1 MSHTYNI
8 RTEIR
13 DRIALEAAC
22 EKLGIKV
29 LDGQTHHL
37 YGGTEKGIGIKIP
50 GWNYPVVVKDNGTL
64 AYDDYNGSW
73 GNKQDLTKLTAY
85 YGLEKSKIE
94 AEAEGYTVEE
104 SFNEKTQELELEI
117 TVEE

>member
-1 MSHTYNI
+1 MNI

-22 EKLGIKV
+22 KELGIKI
-29 LDGQTHHL
+29 LEGNSHHL
-37 YGGTEKGIGIKIP
+37 YGGTEYGIGLKIP

-64 AYDDYNGSW
+64 AFDDYKGSW
-73 GNKQDLTKLTAY
+73 GNKQDLTKLMAY
-85 YGLEKSKIE
+85 YGLEKSK
-94 AEAEGYTVEE
+94 AEAEDQGYTVEE
-104 SFNEKTQELELEI
+104 SYNSQTQELELEI